1 VTDGKKMVGDTA
13 CPIVGSVDVIGS
25 KWKLLVIRYLADS
38 PLGFNELL
46 KRIGTTN
53 SKELSLTLKQLG
65 NSGLVER
72 KVVSLQPFRVEYSL
86 TQMGYELKPVL
97 KELRKWGEKWRSRF
111 RYNPIKTVD
120 HH

>member
-1 VTDGKKMVGDTA
+1 MDNKKKSGRDPV
-13 CPIVGSVDVIGS
+13 CPIVNSVDVIGS
-25 KWKLLVIRYLADS
+25 KWKLLAIRYLADS

-46 KRIGTTN
+46 RRIGSTN

-72 KVVSLQPFRVEYSL
+72 KILSVQPFRVEYTL

-97 KELRKWGEKWRSRF
+97 EDLRKWGEKWRSHLEQ
-111 RYNPIKTVD
+111 TVLAN
-120 HH
+120 